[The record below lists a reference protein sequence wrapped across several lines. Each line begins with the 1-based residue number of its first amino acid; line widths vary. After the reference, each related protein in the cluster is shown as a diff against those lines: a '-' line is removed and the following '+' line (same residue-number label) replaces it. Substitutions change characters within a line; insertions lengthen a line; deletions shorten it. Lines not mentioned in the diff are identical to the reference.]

1 MHLMRTFRRMVFLS
15 LLLASA
21 AAAGARAESAAPSPA
36 ALVRE
41 AIRNEVASANSDQ
54 RFRFKDERKT
64 LHLWQTKLII
74 ETPDATAG
82 MLIMQDGKPLNAEQ
96 RKEELARLENYVHN
110 PDELSKKR
118 KQEKEDADHTERIL
132 RAMPDAFLYEPD
144 GTQEGTE
151 SVGHRGDRLVRLKFR
166 PNPEY
171 NPPTRVEQVLTGM
184 AGHVLVDANEK
195 RIAEI
200 DGTLEKEVGFGWGI
214 LGHLDPGGRFFV
226 QQADVGNDQWEIT
239 HMELAFTGKILFF
252 KKLDIRSNDT
262 FSDFHPVPSNLTFA
276 QAVDMLEREGQ
287 PIESESQTSGTEPV
301 QARAHKTERAGK
313 SCCER

>member
-1 MHLMRTFRRMVFLS
+1 MLAG
-15 LLLASA
+15 LLLAA
-21 AAAGARAESAAPSPA
+21 AAAGAREDAGALTPAAP
-36 ALVRE
+36 VRQ
-41 AIRNEVASANSDQ
+41 AIQNEVSSADSNQ

-74 ETPDATAG
+74 ETPEATAG

-96 RKEELARLENYVHN
+96 RKEELSRLENYVHN
-110 PDELSKKR
+110 PDELTKKR
-118 KQEKEDADHTERIL
+118 KQEKEDADRTERIL
-132 RAMPDAFLYEPD
+132 RAMPDAFLYEAD
-144 GTQEGTE
+144 GTQEGTD
-151 SVGHRGDRLVRLKFR
+151 SVGHRGDHLVRLKFR
-166 PNPEY
+166 PNPDY

-200 DGTLEKEVGFGWGI
+200 DGMLEKEVGFGWGI

-239 HMELAFTGKILFF
+239 HMELSFTGKILFF

-276 QAVDMLEREGQ
+276 QAVDMLEKEGQ
-287 PIESESQTSGTEPV
+287 QAESDEPKTGKAVGPI
-301 QARAHKTERAGK
+301 QARKTERTVK
-313 SCCER
+313 NCCEH